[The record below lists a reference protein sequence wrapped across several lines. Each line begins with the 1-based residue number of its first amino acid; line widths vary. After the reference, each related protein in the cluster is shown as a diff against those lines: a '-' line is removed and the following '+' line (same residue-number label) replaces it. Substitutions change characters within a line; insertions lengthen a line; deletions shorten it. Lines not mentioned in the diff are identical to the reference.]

1 MEMNNL
7 SLMMCLA
14 LLVQIGILGVGMY
27 TVYLLIKAL
36 RIYIRKN
43 QD

>member
-1 MEMNNL
+1 MNNL
-7 SLMMCLA
+7 SLMMGVA
-14 LLVQIGILGVGMY
+14 LIVQVGIFGVGIY